1 MLILNLFLV
10 SVIFSECE
18 CDSIKNDSS
27 YIEKYHSHTPCSF
40 AYKVVCIHN
49 KFSKKVVF
57 FKRKN
62 AAYQFFETILN
73 EYSYCRGK
81 GGAFPYWPYRMFI
94 IGPSGSGKTNALLN

>member
-10 SVIFSECE
+10 SVIFSERE

-57 FKRKN
+57 LKEKMLLTNFLK
-62 AAYQFFETILN
+62 QFSVSIVIVG
-73 EYSYCRGK
+73 GK
-81 GGAFPYWPYRMFI
+81 GGPFHT
-94 IGPSGSGKTNALLN
+94 GHTEC